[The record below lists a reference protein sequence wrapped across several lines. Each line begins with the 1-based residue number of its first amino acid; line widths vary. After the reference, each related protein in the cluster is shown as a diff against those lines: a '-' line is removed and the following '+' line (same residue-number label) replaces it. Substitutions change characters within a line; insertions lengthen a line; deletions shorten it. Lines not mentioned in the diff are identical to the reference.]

1 MWKWRMDT
9 GHEDGWQQ
17 GRLFS
22 SLIKS
27 SGTKVKKK
35 MVIKYRGLDSLSG
48 NSQ

>member
-1 MWKWRMDT
+1 MDT

-35 MVIKYRGLDSLSG
+35 KRLLNTADLIL
-48 NSQ
+48 

>member
-1 MWKWRMDT
+1 MDT

-27 SGTKVKKK
+27 SGTKVKK

>member
-1 MWKWRMDT
+1 MDT

-35 MVIKYRGLDSLSG
+35 RLLNTADLIL
-48 NSQ
+48 